1 MIVQTVNN
9 SDFHSAFHLMGRK
22 DQFSYAARN
31 VLFEYL
37 DEVSE
42 DMNKPIELDVIAIC
56 CEYWELDDDELVE
69 QYGSDDNSADDVIKR
84 LRDETTVLDVPGGS
98 YVIAQF

>member
-1 MIVQTVNN
+1 MLIETVNN
-9 SDFHSAFHLMGRK
+9 SDFHTAFCRMDRQE
-22 DQFSYAARN
+22 QFSYAARN

-37 DEVSE
+37 DELSE
-42 DMNKPIELDVIAIC
+42 ETETPMELDVIAIC
-56 CEYWELDDDELVE
+56 CEYCELDDDELVE
-69 QYGSDDNSADDVIKR
+69 QYGDDDDSADDVIKR

>member
-1 MIVQTVNN
+1 MLIETVNN
-9 SDFHSAFHLMGRK
+9 SDFHSAFCRMDRQA
-22 DQFSYAARN
+22 QFSYAARN

-37 DEVSE
+37 DELSE
-42 DMNKPIELDVIAIC
+42 DMDKPMELDVIAIC
-56 CEYWELDDDELVE
+56 CEYWELDEEEAQQEYSHL
-69 QYGSDDNSADDVIKR
+69 SDDPDEIINA